1 MKILVTGFKPFGG
14 ERINPSEEV
23 VRRLPAALGGV
34 ELVSLILP
42 VERRESVA
50 QAAQAIRTHR
60 PQAVVSIGQAGGRSA
75 VTVERVAIN
84 LDDFS
89 IPDQKGEQPRGEPV
103 AAEGPDAYL
112 CRLPVEEMV
121 GAIRAR
127 GVPAALSLSA
137 GTYVCN
143 HLMYA
148 VCHLMAREL
157 PQAMG
162 GGFIHIPYLPQQVLD
177 KPQQPSMTLEQSLLG
192 VEAALEALA
201 SGMA

>member
-89 IPDQKGEQPRGEPV
+89 IPDQKGEQPRGSRWRRRDRTPT
-103 AAEGPDAYL
+103 
-112 CRLPVEEMV
+112 C
-121 GAIRAR
+121 
-127 GVPAALSLSA
+127 
-137 GTYVCN
+137 
-143 HLMYA
+143 A
-148 VCHLMAREL
+148 VCRWRRWWG
-157 PQAMG
+157 PSVPG
-162 GGFIHIPYLPQQVLD
+162 GCPPPFP
-177 KPQQPSMTLEQSLLG
+177 
-192 VEAALEALA
+192 
-201 SGMA
+201 